1 MSELLPILSG
11 IKLEMQTMNKSLS
24 LMIKTHAQVLS
35 EEWITK
41 EQVLAVLKISTRTLD
56 SLKGSGKLPFSKI
69 NGLIY
74 YRTIDLE
81 NLLNLNFTIKST
93 TDNQSSFNTKSNVSS
108 SE

>member
-24 LMIKTHAQVLS
+24 QMIKTHAQVLS

-74 YRTIDLE
+74 YRTIDIE
-81 NLLNLNFTIKST
+81 NLLNLNYSIAST
-93 TDNQSSFNTKSNVSS
+93 TDNQSSFKSTSNVST

>member
-11 IKLEMQTMNKSLS
+11 IKHEMETMNKSLTK
-24 LMIKTHAQVLS
+24 MTKTHATLLS

-41 EQVLAVLKISTRTLD
+41 DQVMAVLKISLRTLD
-56 SLKGSGKLPFSKI
+56 SLKGSGQLPFTKI

-81 NLLNLNFTIKST
+81 NLLKKGYVNPSS
-93 TDNQSSFNTKSNVSS
+93 TDNNSTFNNPTNDCKS
-108 SE
+108 